1 MEAEELCKHG
11 GDRRTHRHADNGIGK
26 GGEDGLKLRDI
37 LEGGNCG
44 GHGIH
49 ADKQQAQA
57 QHNLAHRFFVAAPDE
72 HIEDDADN
80 CQNGTQKRGLEEEH
94 QYIV

>member
-1 MEAEELCKHG
+1 MPISKIK
-11 GDRRTHRHADNGIGK
+11 NIV
-26 GGEDGLKLRDI
+26 I
-37 LEGGNCG
+37 LILLVAN
-44 GHGIH
+44 IMLLVLLIPL
-49 ADKQQAQA
+49 ARQRQKQQAQA